1 MNPVLRV
8 LALVSLLLGPGLA
21 AAAPR
26 ACLSECTPRIGI
38 VSAFGEEAAIL
49 VREQLGEAV
58 TVDVGHE
65 GESRGRDGRESTAPG
80 RIERGHRR
88 VGQIDSGW

>member
-1 MNPVLRV
+1 MTPVLRL
-8 LALVSLLLGPGLA
+8 LALLSLLLGQSLA

-49 VREQLGEAV
+49 VRETRAARTWTINGNRSPPAPCAA
-58 TVDVGHE
+58 
-65 GESRGRDGRESTAPG
+65 TA
-80 RIERGHRR
+80 
-88 VGQIDSGW
+88 SSSSSAASA